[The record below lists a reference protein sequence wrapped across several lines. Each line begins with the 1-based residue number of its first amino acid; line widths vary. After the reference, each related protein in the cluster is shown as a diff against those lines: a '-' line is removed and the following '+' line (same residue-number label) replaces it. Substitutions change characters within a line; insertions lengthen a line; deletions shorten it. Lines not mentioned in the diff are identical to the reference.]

1 MTGIGGTPL
10 RFACLKARRAI
21 CEDSVLSSVWPDC
34 TAITSL
40 EFALIALPFFT
51 MVLSTFAVG
60 LWFFYSSSL
69 DVGVYL
75 AARQIL
81 TGQFQNT
88 AGSATLTP
96 AQFTTTYLCPNMSNF
111 VPCSAA
117 NPLVSITIV
126 PAAGFAALATPG
138 TTQKTDP
145 TTNQTFTPLKLTIPS
160 PSLCPPAPGS
170 LVYIQAIYTM
180 PVLPLGLSAFN
191 VSLISGTT
199 VKVEQ
204 FPVGTSTAQLC
215 STPGA

>member
-1 MTGIGGTPL
+1 MTKFGGNPARSASQRVRRGIG
-10 RFACLKARRAI
+10 A
-21 CEDSVLSSVWPDC
+21 DSFLSRLWQNCV
-34 TAITSL
+34 AITSL

-51 MVLSTFAVG
+51 MIFSTFAVG
-60 LWFFYSSSL
+60 LWFFYTSSL
-69 DVGVYL
+69 DIGVYL
-75 AARQIL
+75 AARQVL

-88 AGSATLTP
+88 AGAATLTP
-96 AQFTTTYLCPNMSNF
+96 AQFTTTYLCPNMSSF

-117 NPLVSITIV
+117 NPVVSLTIV

-138 TTQKTDP
+138 TTKTIP
-145 TTNQTFTPLKLTIPS
+145 NTTQTFTPLKLITPS

-170 LVYIQAIYTM
+170 LVYIQAKYTL

-191 VSLISGTT
+191 VSLVSGTT

-204 FPVGTSTAQLC
+204 FPVSTSTAQLC